1 MNEIESEVQKEP
13 SFPSRVLR
21 VFYSPRKV
29 FESLDRRPEWIWAA
43 LLGLV
48 ISLAL
53 TFILLPRVFLPEHL
67 AALRDNPD
75 ITPERLSAVEE
86 RFQGM
91 LPTIMG
97 LASALFGF
105 LVGLFGKSLVIF
117 VAALA
122 FLSARAPF
130 TKVLSVMAYSG
141 FIGLLSYAL
150 KTPLMVAKG
159 TRNIETSLAVFVSPD
174 EGSKVVRGLLGSF
187 DVFAIW
193 ELAIV
198 SIGIGVIFKV
208 TGKKAAMMVVPIWI
222 VWRVLVSFLGS
233 FAGRT

>member
-1 MNEIESEVQKEP
+1 MNETENEAQKEP
-13 SFPSRVLR
+13 SLPSRVLK
-21 VFYSPRKV
+21 VFYSPREV

-53 TFILLPRVFLPEHL
+53 TFVLLPRVFLPEQL
-67 AALRDNPD
+67 AALRDNPN

-86 RFQGM
+86 KFQGM
-91 LPTIMG
+91 FPIIMG
-97 LASALFGF
+97 LASALIGYV
-105 LVGLFGKSLVIF
+105 VGLLGKSLVIF

-130 TKVLSVMAYSG
+130 TKVLSVTAYSS

-150 KTPLMVAKG
+150 KTPLMIAKG
-159 TRNIETSLAVFVSPD
+159 TRSIETSLAILVSPD
-174 EGSKVVRGLLGSF
+174 EGSKILRGLLGSF
-187 DVFAIW
+187 DIFAIW

-198 SIGIGVIFKV
+198 SIGLAVIFKV
-208 TGKKAAMMVVPIWI
+208 AGKKAAMMVVPIWI
-222 VWRVLVSFLGS
+222 VWRILVSFLGTL
-233 FAGRT
+233 AGRA